1 MKRKLILIPALVGAM
16 LLPACSS
23 PVANYLP
30 FPLSLAGRASVG
42 RGSYD
47 NGGSYQDDGSAA
59 RNASEAVSQMDDWQ
73 NEQNTM
79 QAAAAATQESEAATQ
94 DAANSAAAS
103 AAAGIGQ

>member
-1 MKRKLILIPALVGAM
+1 MKKKLILIPAVVGAM
-16 LLPACSS
+16 LMPACSS

-30 FPLSLAGRASVG
+30 FPLSAVGGASVG
-42 RGSYD
+42 RGSWD
-47 NGGSYQDDGSAA
+47 DGESYQDDGSAA
-59 RNASEAVSQMDDWQ
+59 RSASEAVSQMDDWQ

-94 DAANSAAAS
+94 DAANAAAAS